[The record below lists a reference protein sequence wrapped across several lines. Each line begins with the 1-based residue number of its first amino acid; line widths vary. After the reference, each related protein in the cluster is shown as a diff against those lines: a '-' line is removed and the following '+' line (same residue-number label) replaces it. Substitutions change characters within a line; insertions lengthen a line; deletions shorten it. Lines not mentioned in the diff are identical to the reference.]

1 MLYFSLCLQE
11 PDASKS
17 IRIPALLHIL
27 NCQQKDFHMAK
38 SGFGLQDMGTAMNP
52 QHNEGMWQIYSHL
65 RSLTTEAKLSNLSQ
79 KKDNYFAI

>member
-1 MLYFSLCLQE
+1 
-11 PDASKS
+11 
-17 IRIPALLHIL
+17 
-27 NCQQKDFHMAK
+27 MAK
-38 SGFGLQDMGTAMNP
+38 SGFGLQDMGTAMSP